1 MKRRLLC
8 SVCMAAIILLC
19 PLAAADDNAGGT
31 QAMQPLA
38 EDEMEAVIGQVGVA
52 LLLDLRINADENGA
66 PLASLSGCSGN
77 GNPCRLAFKIANR
90 ESGSGEWLVL
100 KDTWGR
106 LFVDNLNIDGSFNPA
121 GGTAY
126 DNPDRFKDNGGTC
139 LLAACEPANLPA
151 LKLSFGGATT
161 SFENDIRI
169 GLNLG
174 RVAFEYGSTGYAA
187 DANGGFLGLQV
198 RSTTQN
204 YTHIDIDGAMRV
216 YGY

>member
-1 MKRRLLC
+1 MKSLVR
-8 SVCMAAIILLC
+8 SACMVALTLLC
-19 PLAAADDNAGGT
+19 PLADAKDNAGGT

-38 EDEMEAVIGQVGVA
+38 EDEMEAVNGQVGVA
-52 LLLDLRINADENGA
+52 LLLDLRINTDESGA
-66 PLASLSGCSGN
+66 PLTSLSGCSGT

-100 KDTWGR
+100 KDFFGR
-106 LFVDNLNIDGSFNPA
+106 IFVDNLNVDGSFNPA
-121 GGTAY
+121 DGTAY
-126 DNPDRFKDNGGTC
+126 DNPDRFKDNSGTC
-139 LLAACEPANLPA
+139 LVAGCEPANLPA

-161 SFENDIRI
+161 SVENDIRL

-174 RVAFEYGSTGYAA
+174 RVAVEYGSTGYAA

>member
-1 MKRRLLC
+1 MKSLVR
-8 SVCMAAIILLC
+8 SACMVALTLLC
-19 PLAAADDNAGGT
+19 PLADAKDNAGGT

-38 EDEMEAVIGQVGVA
+38 EDEMEAVTGQVGVA

-66 PLASLSGCSGN
+66 PLASLSSCSGN